1 MALDGWDMMTG
12 TWTTTKCMYAK
23 YFQLHGNSF
32 QFGECDEGNTTESPS
47 PLMIDRDEITG
58 VYNRLDANNKWLD
71 NTQFRSSVTKKTQ
84 VYISLMQEDEKISK
98 KPYIPVNF
106 LVVRV
111 YSKRQR
117 LWEVDKDDVVVEAA
131 KGAQGFYREKAW
143 VAWWLQPIY
152 QKNPAHCIIVPNTE
166 VDSKKDGQ
174 ISLVLIIFTS
184 ERVDLVVLPK
194 ITEQTF
200 VGK

>member
-1 MALDGWDMMTG
+1 
-12 TWTTTKCMYAK
+12 
-23 YFQLHGNSF
+23 
-32 QFGECDEGNTTESPS
+32 
-47 PLMIDRDEITG
+47 MIDRDEITG
-58 VYNRLDANNKWLD
+58 VYSRLDANNKWLD

-131 KGAQGFYREKAW
+131 KEAQGFYREKAW

-152 QKNPAHCIIVPNTE
+152 QKNPAHYIIVPNTE

-184 ERVDLVVLPK
+184 ERVDLVALPK

>member
-1 MALDGWDMMTG
+1 MMTG
-12 TWTTTKCMYAK
+12 TWTTTKYMYAK

-58 VYNRLDANNKWLD
+58 VYSRLDANNKWLD

-117 LWEVDKDDVVVEAA
+117 LWEVDKDDVVVKAA
-131 KGAQGFYREKAW
+131 KGAQGFYLEKAW

-152 QKNPAHCIIVPNTE
+152 QKNPAHYIIVPNTE